1 MGWDPSL
8 RVRLVASKLMEGKSL
23 LEFEIARM
31 ELKKALSWASDTGR
45 ITNVPMVMRVETLDD
60 LGVRVSTITPVGTF
74 WVDVLAEVITDG
86 SAYVD
91 LRPLLDPLSKG
102 EATLMVRQED
112 PETLVVT
119 GSDTKEEVA
128 RIPLTDAPEGFVE
141 PSVASEG
148 TRINVDADR
157 FYTAVER
164 VKPVQGV
171 MSNGPGLQKASM
183 SIHDG
188 MLTLVGTNR
197 TAVVRDR
204 FPASIMGATVE
215 NVAVDATR
223 WIKAFKRAARDGER
237 KIIVSDA
244 YVGLLWSSGG
254 AAFYRETLDLSAYAE
269 AAEQALADRTGDEG
283 IEFPTKAAVTITKN
297 HKKAELVAIQFPE
310 LNKQGKLTF
319 KMEDGTTETTID
331 ARTSES
337 VRSVVVTPTNLSKVA
352 LAFGTTGKMFYPTN
366 VFRPIV
372 FTENGSAPDES
383 ELVGAIMTVDTKG
396 ARTS

>member
-1 MGWDPSL
+1 
-8 RVRLVASKLMEGKSL
+8 
-23 LEFEIARM
+23 
-31 ELKKALSWASDTGR
+31 
-45 ITNVPMVMRVETLDD
+45 
-60 LGVRVSTITPVGTF
+60 
-74 WVDVLAEVITDG
+74 
-86 SAYVD
+86 
-91 LRPLLDPLSKG
+91 
-102 EATLMVRQED
+102 
-112 PETLVVT
+112 
-119 GSDTKEEVA
+119 
-128 RIPLTDAPEGFVE
+128 
-141 PSVASEG
+141 
-148 TRINVDADR
+148 
-157 FYTAVER
+157 
-164 VKPVQGV
+164 
-171 MSNGPGLQKASM
+171 M

-331 ARTSES
+331 ARVSES